1 MAQEMRHYASTSKM
15 ETVPEEMTATNG
27 IPTNANSGN
36 ADNANSMTN
45 VTSSTTKEHKH
56 QIHATL
62 SKSHTTPLIIH
73 HLNKQTL
80 TTDHHHNPNIKD
92 TALKVKKDAAKK
104 DAAEQHAA
112 TKNKKKLTMETV
124 SKGDH
129 PQ

>member
-1 MAQEMRHYASTSKM
+1 MHHYALITKPAIVLV
-15 ETVPEEMTATNG
+15 ETIVTDGTH
-27 IPTNANSGN
+27 TNANFGN
-36 ADNANSMTN
+36 ADYASSTTAA
-45 VTSSTTKEHKH
+45 TSYTTKEHKH
-56 QIHATL
+56 QTHVTL
-62 SKSHTTPLIIH
+62 SKSHTIPLIIH

-112 TKNKKKLTMETV
+112 TKIKKKLTMETV